1 MKLKN
6 SRIAASL
13 VLVLLTAIFVQWYL
27 HWPYQIRS
35 SFLTINY
42 WLFAIAAL
50 TFPVL
55 LAWLVSGVTT
65 TWARRVLLGLTFI
78 LALPCLL
85 MSSCALLETPNINAV
100 DNSYELL
107 SEANDGA
114 LTYRLYR
121 TNCGATCAYGL
132 DLREELDLFLGFKLV
147 SELWSKY
154 RADQGQV
161 YVNGSKIQVRN
172 GSDILTE
179 LSR

>member
-6 SRIAASL
+6 LRITAL
-13 VLVLLTAIFVQWYL
+13 IVLVFLTVMFVQWYL
-27 HWPYQIRS
+27 HWPYQLRS
-35 SFLTINY
+35 SIPTVNY

-55 LAWLVSGVTT
+55 LAWLVSGVVT
-65 TWARRVLLGLTFI
+65 TWARRVLLGVTFI
-78 LALPCLL
+78 LASPCLL

-107 SEANDGA
+107 SETNDGA

-132 DLREELDLFLGFKLV
+132 DLREERDLFFGFKMV
-147 SELWSKY
+147 SGLWSKY

-179 LSR
+179 FSR